1 VLVGA
6 DASGLELRCL
16 AHYLHPY
23 DNGAYAKTIIEGDIH
38 TANQQ
43 AAGLPDRSSAKRF
56 VYAYLY
62 GGGDTLIGKI
72 VGGGRREGKR
82 IKEEF
87 MRKTPSIKRL
97 HKDIERS
104 LEGKQWLGGLDGR
117 RLPVR
122 SAHSALNLLLQS
134 SGAVLMKKALIVFDE
149 TAPHPYELHGNIHDE
164 VQFSCLEEHAEELG
178 QLFCDSLAQ
187 AGQLLKF
194 RCPLDGEYRI
204 GKTWKDTH

>member
-1 VLVGA
+1 MRQTPAIKKLQH
-6 DASGLELRCL
+6 S
-16 AHYLHPY
+16 
-23 DNGAYAKTIIEGDIH
+23 IEK
-38 TANQQ
+38 A
-43 AAGLPDRSSAKRF
+43 
-56 VYAYLY
+56 
-62 GGGDTLIGKI
+62 
-72 VGGGRREGKR
+72 
-82 IKEEF
+82 
-87 MRKTPSIKRL
+87 
-97 HKDIERS
+97 

-134 SGAVLMKKALIVFDE
+134 SGAVLMKKALIVFKE
-149 TAPHPYELHGNIHDE
+149 IAPYPYELHGNIHDE